1 MAKKKNSAAKPD
13 NNVFQP
19 EILKMI
25 SSTSDQFANAPLLIQ
40 QLQNE
45 LKTLSPKELEQF
57 LKGMDTLLTET
68 SQFLDS
74 SLGME
79 RESVTQYRRT
89 KKKQL
94 ELAHIPFKEK
104 LFCLER
110 ILDLFIHHGFT
121 KNQIIDQSFVTANSA
136 GQLIF
141 VEMLEE
147 KPVIRMTI
155 PIDFRK
161 KTSIAK
167 KREFICDIMQE
178 FPFIRLHLDQ
188 DSEVM
193 ASVDYQY
200 LSGIWVDQLITCA
213 EILIS
218 DAETIYFNH
227 KEILD
232 IEDSGLVPN
241 YDDWEA
247 DDEEYHDEEEED

>member
-1 MAKKKNSAAKPD
+1 MAKKKNIAAKP
-13 NNVFQP
+13 NEKVFQP
-19 EILKMI
+19 EILKLF
-25 SSTSDQFANAPLLIQ
+25 SSNSDHFANPPLLIQ
-40 QLQNE
+40 QLQKE

-57 LKGMDTLLTET
+57 LEGMDTLLTET

-74 SLGME
+74 NLEME
-79 RESVTQYRRT
+79 CESVTQYRRT

-94 ELAHIPFKEK
+94 QLAHIPFKEK

-110 ILDLFIHHGFT
+110 IRDLFIHHGFT
-121 KNQIIDQSFVTANSA
+121 KNQIIDQSFVIGNKV
-136 GQLIF
+136 GQLII
-141 VEMLEE
+141 VEMLKE

-167 KREFICDIMQE
+167 KREFICDVMQE
-178 FPFIRLHLDQ
+178 FPFIRLYLDQ

-200 LSGIWVDQLITCA
+200 LSGVWVDQLITCA

-218 DAETIYFNH
+218 DAETIYLNY
-227 KEILD
+227 KDILD
-232 IEDSGLVPN
+232 IEDSGLVPD
-241 YDDWEA
+241 YDDWEE
-247 DDEEYHDEEEED
+247 DDEEYNDDEEED